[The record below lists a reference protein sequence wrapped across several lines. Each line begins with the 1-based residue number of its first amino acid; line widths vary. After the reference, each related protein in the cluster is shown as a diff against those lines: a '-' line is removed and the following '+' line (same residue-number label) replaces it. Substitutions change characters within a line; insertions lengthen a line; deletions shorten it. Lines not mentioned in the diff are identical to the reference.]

1 MAQMPILVVLAGG
14 ASSRMWPLREKL
26 LMRFGTEPLLI
37 SQLRRFQAL
46 GLQGQFIYVD
56 PESRTVIVKLSYFPP
71 EDQTTRDE
79 VAAFFAAASAWKPR

>member
-14 ASSRMWPLREKL
+14 SSSRMWPLREKL

-46 GLQGQFIYVD
+46 GLQEVVIIATPATPRTCGRWQGK
-56 PESRTVIVKLSYFPP
+56 SR
-71 EDQTTRDE
+71 R
-79 VAAFFAAASAWKPR
+79 